1 MCKILHVLHSAGNQ
15 KSWDA
20 QEDSNWNEENGSNQ
34 KETWEIKLME
44 LKDTDFKIIV
54 INMFKEIKQNVR
66 SKMRN
71 IKIN

>member
-1 MCKILHVLHSAGNQ
+1 
-15 KSWDA
+15 
-20 QEDSNWNEENGSNQ
+20 
-34 KETWEIKLME
+34 ME